1 MPGSDHRPPSP
12 SLVASASVTILAVG
26 GGAVAAVFAGVAGV
40 SGHRRGHLVGRL
52 LRVVVELAR
61 ILLQVLVGLVALLL
75 GRALVPVP
83 FGLPT
88 RNSPKNSETFP
99 KF

>member
-26 GGAVAAVFAGVAGV
+26 GGAVGV

-52 LRVVVELAR
+52 LRVVADLAR